1 MISRCLSRAPAT
13 RSRCGRRPSS
23 GVSIPTSGIPSARS
37 SAARRP
43 SDDAFDARRG
53 PVLASGDP
61 RRRACS
67 LAVGLRLARLA
78 RVQAV
83 RAVDPRSL
91 FHLEA
96 VADLDKL
103 PEALV
108 PVRRRGFAACLA
120 KNENNLWMALRVTIV
135 NMWWGFLS
143 GTVSGVIAGLVLG
156 RSDKLSRIFQPFVV
170 AMNSVPRIALV
181 PLIIL
186 MFGLGDMSKIVT
198 AWIVVFFVVFF
209 NTFEGTRAVD
219 RDQIAAARLLG
230 ASEMTLLRTVVIPSA
245 LAWVFASLTP
255 AVSFALIGVIVG
267 EFIGA
272 ERGLGKLIIEAEAR
286 ANASEMMVAIFAM
299 MIVGIVLA
307 AIVRRVQ
314 SYLLRWQPQFDA
326 SPASTP

>member
-1 MISRCLSRAPAT
+1 MLT
-13 RSRCGRRPSS
+13 
-23 GVSIPTSGIPSARS
+23 
-37 SAARRP
+37 
-43 SDDAFDARRG
+43 
-53 PVLASGDP
+53 
-61 RRRACS
+61 
-67 LAVGLRLARLA
+67 
-78 RVQAV
+78 
-83 RAVDPRSL
+83 
-91 FHLEA
+91 
-96 VADLDKL
+96 
-103 PEALV
+103 
-108 PVRRRGFAACLA
+108 CLA

-143 GTVSGVIAGLVLG
+143 GTVSGVVAGLVLG

-326 SPASTP
+326 KA

>member
-1 MISRCLSRAPAT
+1 
-13 RSRCGRRPSS
+13 
-23 GVSIPTSGIPSARS
+23 
-37 SAARRP
+37 
-43 SDDAFDARRG
+43 
-53 PVLASGDP
+53 
-61 RRRACS
+61 
-67 LAVGLRLARLA
+67 
-78 RVQAV
+78 
-83 RAVDPRSL
+83 
-91 FHLEA
+91 
-96 VADLDKL
+96 
-103 PEALV
+103 
-108 PVRRRGFAACLA
+108 
-120 KNENNLWMALRVTIV
+120 
-135 NMWWGFLS
+135 MWWGFLS
-143 GTVSGVIAGLVLG
+143 GTVSGVVAGLVLG

-326 SPASTP
+326 KA